1 MPNVFTQWAVHYGG
15 HSVGE
20 FEQTHYLAKFPA
32 ELQGGCCMT
41 LCCCWIASKGDIRT
55 FKSLVNSKIGTNMVR
70 GFQGLATKA
79 SAQASG
85 LGGYFIGYILEIFKI
100 FNIRSQGEFATRDA
114 RDVDEIARFIRNKP
128 AFYQLHFKELGGG
141 GSGHAIAFVNT
152 GDSIQLFDPNYGLV
166 SFTGTQQGGQFT
178 TMLAKLLRDFYPS
191 LNGRWDLARAY
202 FP

>member
-15 HSVGE
+15 QSVGE
-20 FEQTHYLAKFPA
+20 FEQSHYLARFPA

-41 LCCCWIASKGDIRT
+41 LCCCWIASKGDIQT
-55 FKSLVNSKIGTNMVR
+55 FKGLVNSKIGTNMVR

-85 LGGYFIGYILEIFKI
+85 LGGYYVGYILEIFKV
-100 FNIRSQGEFATRDA
+100 FGIRSQGEFATRDA
-114 RDVDEIARFIRNKP
+114 RDANEIAKFIRNKP
-128 AFYQLHFKELGGG
+128 AFYQLHFKENGGG

-178 TMLAKLLRDFYPS
+178 TMLIKLLRDFYPS